1 MTADR
6 VAVQGAGVGGND
18 DGRARGDQKR
28 GDQRAAEGA
37 AGPRASYQPLGATGR
52 HGAPSRGWPSALA
65 FGLSLVTVV
74 AGYRRAA

>member
-74 AGYRRAA
+74 AGCWRAA